1 MKIKT
6 QRKLAVVYVRETRSL
21 MQREENMQR
30 GFENRV
36 VRDRCVPKKDK
47 VPGDWRKLNNE
58 KARSLYSTP
67 NNIRVIKFRRLRS
80 VRHLARMGRR
90 YMHTDYWRSSLK
102 ERKKERIQLE
112 DRQKVVK

>member
-6 QRKLAVVYVRETRSL
+6 RRTLAVVYVRATRSL
-21 MQREENMQR
+21 IQREENLQR
-30 GFENRV
+30 VLEDRV
-36 VRDRCVPKKDK
+36 VRETCVPKKDE

-80 VRHLARMGRR
+80 VGHIARMGRR
-90 YMHTDYWRSSLK
+90 YMHTEYWRSNLK
-102 ERKKERIQLE
+102 ERDHLE
-112 DRQKVVK
+112 DQQQVAR